1 MQLEIW
7 QWAIAMLG
15 ALLIGLSKTGI
26 AGIGTF
32 AVAIFALIY
41 DQQNLPVQASAG
53 AVLPILIA
61 ADVVAVKAYHRHA
74 IWSHLWR
81 LMPWAVAGIILGFF
95 ALRVLDTLP
104 DKPAA
109 NRIISLL
116 ISGILL
122 VMVVLQIWKSRGQ
135 NVPDSPEDVSHSIWF
150 IATMGMLAG
159 FTTMVAN
166 AAGPIM
172 IMYLLA
178 MRLPKMEFIGTG
190 AWYFLILNCFKVPFS
205 YDLGYING
213 PSVHLDLV
221 LIPFAIAGAL
231 FGRYIIRFIDQ
242 KLFENLALA
251 FTVIAALKLFYSAIL
266 AGGPR

>member
-1 MQLEIW
+1 MQLESW
-7 QWAIAMLG
+7 QWAVAVLG
-15 ALLIGLSKTGI
+15 AFLIGLSKTGV

-32 AVAIFALIY
+32 AVAVFALIY
-41 DQQNLPVQASAG
+41 HHQGLPVQASAG

-61 ADVVAVKAYHRHA
+61 ADVVAVKSFHRHA
-74 IWSHLWR
+74 IWSHLLR
-81 LMPWAVAGIILGFF
+81 LMPWAVAGILLGFV

-109 NRIISLL
+109 NRMISVL
-116 ISGILL
+116 ISGILI
-122 VMVVLQIWKSRGQ
+122 VMVLLQIWKQRGQ
-135 NVPDSPEDVSHSIWF
+135 NVPDSPEDVPHSIWF

-205 YDLGYING
+205 YDLGYITG
-213 PSVHLDLV
+213 PSLMLDAV
-221 LIPFAIAGAL
+221 LIPFAIGGAL

-251 FTVIAALKLFYSAIL
+251 FTIIAALKLLF
-266 AGGPR
+266 

>member
-1 MQLEIW
+1 MHLEPW
-7 QWAIAMLG
+7 QWAVAILG

-32 AVAIFALIY
+32 AVAVFALIY
-41 DQQNLPVQASAG
+41 HQNGLPVQASAG

-74 IWSHLWR
+74 VWSHLVR
-81 LMPWAVAGIILGFF
+81 LMPWAVAGILLGFG
-95 ALRVLDTLP
+95 ALAVLDTLP
-104 DKPAA
+104 DKAAA
-109 NRIISLL
+109 NKAISLL
-116 ISGILL
+116 ISGILVL
-122 VMVVLQIWKSRGQ
+122 MVVLQLWKSRGK
-135 NVPDSPEDVSHSIWF
+135 NVPDSPEDVPHSIWF
-150 IATMGMLAG
+150 IATMGLLAG

-205 YDLGYING
+205 YKLGYITA
-213 PSVHLDLV
+213 PSLHLDLV
-221 LIPFAIAGAL
+221 LIPFAIIGAL

-242 KLFENLALA
+242 KLFENLALI
-251 FTVIAALKLFYSAIL
+251 FTVIAALKLLFS
-266 AGGPR
+266 